1 MLAVDGKLSAVALA
15 EKVGI
20 TAKAVEKHLARLK
33 ADASSNVSDLPKV
46 YSGGLFDFILSACN
60 LLHLQ
65 KIYYPLNS
73 LPSNNTF
80 HPKQL

>member
-1 MLAVDGKLSAVALA
+1 MLAEDGKLSAAALA

-20 TAKAVEKHLARLK
+20 TAKAVEKHLARPK

-46 YSGGLFDFILSACN
+46 DGGGLFDFILSACN

-65 KIYYPLNS
+65 NYTIP
-73 LPSNNTF
+73 
-80 HPKQL
+80 